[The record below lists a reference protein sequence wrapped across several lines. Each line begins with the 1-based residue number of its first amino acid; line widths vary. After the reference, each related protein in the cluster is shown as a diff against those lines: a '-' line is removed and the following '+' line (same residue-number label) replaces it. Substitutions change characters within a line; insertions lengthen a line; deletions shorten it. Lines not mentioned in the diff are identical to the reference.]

1 MKKLTKVLAACALMG
16 TLVACGN
23 KEETASNSTST
34 DANAPVTLNV
44 WAMGEEAKSLG
55 TVAGEFE
62 KQNPNIHVVVQSIP
76 WGMVHQK
83 LLTAIAGDS
92 TPDVSMMGTS
102 FMAEM
107 VQLGAFEELDP
118 YLAKDS
124 ATKLTDFIPSTLL
137 TNQFDSK
144 TYGFPWTADTR
155 IMFYRKDLM
164 NQAGFKEFPKTW
176 NDLYKLAEAEKK
188 NGVKAPFALPK
199 NDLNASPEML
209 SALWQNNTDIIDAQG
224 KSLVLTPEFKQSVN
238 YYTSYFKAGLAPL
251 DLGGELSPLFVGGKV
266 GMFIGGPWMVTLIKT
281 AGGADFAN
289 KWGVA
294 VMPTEKSNTSFL
306 GGSNLVMFKNS
317 KNKAAAYKFMEYMVA
332 PTTALQFYKL
342 TSNLPTVQSA
352 WSSIESDP
360 VVGVFKQQLN
370 NVKIPSNIPQGPRL
384 YKAFND
390 EMEAIIYGKVT
401 VDAGLADLN
410 QQVDKIMQK

>member
-1 MKKLTKVLAACALMG
+1 MKKLTTVLAACALMG

-55 TVAGEFE
+55 TVASEFE

-107 VQLGAFEELDP
+107 VQVGAFEELSP
-118 YLAKDS
+118 YLAKDN

-137 TNQFDSK
+137 TNQFDGK

-176 NDLYKLAEAEKK
+176 NEMYKLAEAEKK
-188 NGVKAPFALPK
+188 NGVKAPIALPK
-199 NDLNASPEML
+199 AELNASPEML

-238 YYTSYFKAGLAPL
+238 YYTSY
-251 DLGGELSPLFVGGKV
+251 
-266 GMFIGGPWMVTLIKT
+266 
-281 AGGADFAN
+281 
-289 KWGVA
+289 
-294 VMPTEKSNTSFL
+294 
-306 GGSNLVMFKNS
+306 
-317 KNKAAAYKFMEYMVA
+317 
-332 PTTALQFYKL
+332 
-342 TSNLPTVQSA
+342 
-352 WSSIESDP
+352 
-360 VVGVFKQQLN
+360 
-370 NVKIPSNIPQGPRL
+370 
-384 YKAFND
+384 
-390 EMEAIIYGKVT
+390 
-401 VDAGLADLN
+401 
-410 QQVDKIMQK
+410 

>member
-1 MKKLTKVLAACALMG
+1 MKKLTKVLSVCTLMG
-16 TLVACGN
+16 VLVGCGN
-23 KEETASNSTST
+23 KDTATANTNS
-34 DANAPVTLNV
+34 AGAVTLNI

-55 TVAGEFE
+55 VLASNFE

-76 WGMVHQK
+76 WAMVHQK

-107 VQLGAFEELDP
+107 VKLGTLEELSP

-124 ATKLTDFIPSTLL
+124 SVKLTDFIPSTLL
-137 TNQFDSK
+137 TNQFDGK

-155 IMFYRKDLM
+155 VMFYRKDLM

-176 NDLYKLAEAEKK
+176 NEMYKLAEAEKK
-188 NGVKAPFALPK
+188 NGVKSPIALPAAE
-199 NDLNASPEML
+199 LNASPEML
-209 SALWQNNTDIIDAQG
+209 SALWQNNTDIIDKQG
-224 KSLVLTPEFKQSVN
+224 QSQVLTPEFKQAVN
-238 YYTSYFKAGLAPL
+238 YYTSYFKAGLAPREREI
-251 DLGGELSPLFVGGKV
+251 GSVLSPLFVSGKV
-266 GMFIGGPWMVTLIKT
+266 GMFIGGPWMVTLVKA

-306 GGSNLVMFKNS
+306 GGANLVMFKNS
-317 KNKAAAYKFMEYMVA
+317 KNKVAAYKFMEYMVA
-332 PTTALQFYKL
+332 PSTELQFYKL
-342 TSNLPTVQSA
+342 TSNLPTMQSA
-352 WSSIESDP
+352 WSGIESDP

-370 NVKIPSNIPQGPRL
+370 NVQIPLNIPQGPRL

-390 EMEAIIYGKVT
+390 EVEAIIYGKVT
-401 VDAGLADLN
+401 LDAGLADLN
-410 QQVDKIMQK
+410 QQVTKIMQK